1 MRKKP
6 FVLAIALILLAILV
20 FPPMAISAGRGGGGG
35 GGGRGGGGGGFH
47 GGGGGRMGGGGF
59 NGGGHGFGGHAGFR
73 GGSGH
78 FGGHRGSFHGGHRGF
93 GNNFNH
99 RGFFNRGRFFGF
111 GAFAS
116 PFLFWGWPNYW
127 PYGYPGYGYGY
138 NDPFDYPSGPTM
150 YGANPYAYAS
160 AYGAPAPAAAS
171 PAPAVYSVNVYNPTP
186 TPTPP
191 PIAPAVYD
199 APPVSPTSSQG
210 VVEYPGGRYELRGDG
225 MTVAYRWVWIPNP
238 PAGPPGSAPV
248 AGPPAAELAPARRG
262 TIYHWTD
269 IDGVMHVTDRWEMVP
284 QRYRQQ
290 AKQNLAS

>member
-6 FVLAIALILLAILV
+6 FVLAIALILLAVLV
-20 FPPMAISAGRGGGGG
+20 FPPMALARGGGGG
-35 GGGRGGGGGGFH
+35 G
-47 GGGGGRMGGGGF
+47 
-59 NGGGHGFGGHAGFR
+59 
-73 GGSGH
+73 GH
-78 FGGHRGSFHGGHRGF
+78 FGGHRGSFHNGHSGF
-93 GNNFNH
+93 GNNFHH

-127 PYGYPGYGYGY
+127 PYGWPGYGY

-150 YGANPYAYAS
+150 YGANPYAYAN
-160 AYGAPAPAAAS
+160 AYPAPAAAS

-186 TPTPP
+186 AATPP

-199 APPVSPTSSQG
+199 APPVSYAPTSSQG
-210 VVEYPGGRYELRGDG
+210 VVEYAGGRYELRGDG